1 MEPDVLHLLDYEES
15 DIMMVRKFNI
25 ELDLKY
31 FDKEEIDPDPGLG
44 VFQIVKGKFSIPF
57 KFDRDIISIPWKEMT
72 NEQISVEKICRDTNC
87 ISVR

>member
-31 FDKEEIDPDPGLG
+31 FDKEEIDPDPELG
-44 VFQIVKGKFSIPF
+44 IDTSEINTIIMSPLGNVNHSITF
-57 KFDRDIISIPWKEMT
+57 ADISYVLFHI
-72 NEQISVEKICRDTNC
+72 
-87 ISVR
+87 